1 MQVISTF
8 QTAAELGS
16 QSLGAYVISMA
27 NTASDVL
34 AVELLQKEALLTVG
48 NTRFI
53 SSKSSAQL
61 NTVSPPAAQANS
73 SASTQGQASA
83 PSMVPSTV
91 HGSRS
96 GNLQATTSDTSTIS
110 GVLLAPEE
118 NFGGGCLGLGR
129 GGAFGVRDRTMWAGG
144 SWHDALLTCCPGNVP
159 CKAVGSS

>member
-1 MQVISTF
+1 MISTF
-8 QTAAELGS
+8 QTAAELGP

-61 NTVSPPAAQANS
+61 NTASPMTASANTD
-73 SASTQGQASA
+73 ASMQGQVSA
-83 PSMVPSTV
+83 PCVMPATV

-110 GVLLAPEE
+110 GVLLLQA
-118 NFGGGCLGLGR
+118 
-129 GGAFGVRDRTMWAGG
+129 
-144 SWHDALLTCCPGNVP
+144 
-159 CKAVGSS
+159 

>member
-61 NTVSPPAAQANS
+61 NTVAAQANTG
-73 SASTQGQASA
+73 ASTQGQASA
-83 PSMVPSTV
+83 PSVVPSTV

-110 GVLLAPEE
+110 GVLLVQEE
-118 NFGGGCLGLGR
+118 NIGAGGG
-129 GGAFGVRDRTMWAGG
+129 GGGVG
-144 SWHDALLTCCPGNVP
+144 
-159 CKAVGSS
+159 VGSRKRAM